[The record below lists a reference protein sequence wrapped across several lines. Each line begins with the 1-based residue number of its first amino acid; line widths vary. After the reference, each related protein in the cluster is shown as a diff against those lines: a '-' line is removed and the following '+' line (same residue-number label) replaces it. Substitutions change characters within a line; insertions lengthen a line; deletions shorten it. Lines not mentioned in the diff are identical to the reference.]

1 MLCDGRHCRCFLFL
15 TFLLFLSLQLLLL
28 LSMLLILPRLF
39 FLLFFDPFFFLSF
52 SCDRTDPHVCSNLRP
67 DAVPIGNADFQTNA
81 AADTRADTASDVAA
95 HPRAYC
101 FTDLCAY
108 GWAHALPELS
118 PDTTAYGRTVARSFT
133 PADS

>member
-1 MLCDGRHCRCFLFL
+1 MLSVLDVSVVSIVAVIVVAVHAPHAS
-15 TFLLFLSLQLLLL
+15 TTL
-28 LSMLLILPRLF
+28 LSSFSRS
-39 FLLFFDPFFFLSF
+39 FFFLSF

-67 DAVPIGNADFQTNA
+67 DAVPIGDADFQTNA
-81 AADTRADTASDVAA
+81 AADSRADTASDVAA